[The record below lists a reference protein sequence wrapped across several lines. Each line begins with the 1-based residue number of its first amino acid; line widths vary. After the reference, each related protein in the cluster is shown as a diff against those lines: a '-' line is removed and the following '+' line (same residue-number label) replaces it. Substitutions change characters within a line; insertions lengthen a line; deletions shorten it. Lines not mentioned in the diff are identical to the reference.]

1 MNLIRLKRFVRS
13 NRYTRKAVDG
23 VYAILTGQYREKRH
37 IVSRNGEIYY
47 VIRPPYAANGLG
59 GLYLFVLGH
68 MEYAYSK
75 GYIPVVDFGHGKT
88 VYSGDEISGNQNVWE
103 WYFLQPGGVSLKE
116 AFSGNY
122 ILARTAPRQAGD
134 LFVQLMH
141 GDKNVMRQY
150 FKIGGGYYINRFCG
164 KAY

>member
-75 GYIPVVDFGHGKT
+75 GYIPVVDFTPEMRFRGIKMYGNGIF
-88 VYSGDEISGNQNVWE
+88 YSRGE
-103 WYFLQPGGVSLKE
+103 FL
-116 AFSGNY
+116 
-122 ILARTAPRQAGD
+122 
-134 LFVQLMH
+134 
-141 GDKNVMRQY
+141 
-150 FKIGGGYYINRFCG
+150 
-164 KAY
+164 